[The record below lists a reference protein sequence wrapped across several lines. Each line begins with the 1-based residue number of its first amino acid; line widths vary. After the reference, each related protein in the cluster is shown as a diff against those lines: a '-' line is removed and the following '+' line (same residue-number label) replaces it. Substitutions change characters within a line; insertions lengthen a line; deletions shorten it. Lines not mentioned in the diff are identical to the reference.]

1 MTMLLDLTLRSSIL
15 IALGLG
21 MRMLLRHRSA
31 ALRHRVLAVSLLA
44 AVSVG
49 PLAFVL
55 PEWSPP
61 APPPTPAAAAAA
73 AGNDQP
79 VAVSAFDVRDV
90 TPVRAALPLMT
101 IWGIGVA
108 IGAGMLVLGMT
119 RLVRIGARSRVI
131 ADGPLAS
138 ITAEIAGEYGLRRPV
153 TLLQSNEAGLLA
165 TWGVIQSRVL
175 LPTHAT
181 TWTRDR
187 ARTVLCHELA
197 HIQRSDWIVQ
207 MGAELLRV
215 VCWFN
220 PLVWIACS
228 RLRYDSEQA
237 CDDVVLRAG
246 VRADTYADHL
256 LELAR
261 ICRRPVRTWASAMLM
276 ARPSTLERRIA
287 AMLKPGLKRGAPSR
301 RAIVMTCLLLAV
313 VTLPLA
319 AYRSAQTTP
328 LQFTGLVYDSTGAV
342 LPDVEVSLVDSAEGQ
357 AKVLSGPDGRFSL
370 PSIAPGKYLLEASR
384 PGFKA
389 LKQEIELKTARD
401 WDRAITLQVGD
412 VQETISVRE
421 KRPATPKP
429 ATQAT
434 PGPTRVAVG
443 GNIRAPMKLV
453 DVKPVYP
460 ASMRDAGKEGVVPIQ
475 AFIAEDGSVTSA
487 RVLTAQVHPDFAR
500 AALEAVQQWR
510 FQPTLLN
517 GKPVEVVM
525 NVSVTFSLGD

>member
-1 MTMLLDLTLRSSIL
+1 MTMLLDLTLRSSAL

-21 MRMLLRHRSA
+21 TRMLLRHRSA

-55 PEWSPP
+55 PEWSLP
-61 APPPTPAAAAAA
+61 APPPAPAAAAPASHDRPVAA
-73 AGNDQP
+73 AD
-79 VAVSAFDVRDV
+79 VAVADV
-90 TPVRAALPLMT
+90 TPVRSALPLMA

-108 IGAGMLVLGMT
+108 IGAAMLAAGLV
-119 RLVRIGARSRVI
+119 RLSRIGARSRVI
-131 ADGPLAS
+131 GDGPLAD
-138 ITAEIAGEYGLRRPV
+138 ITAEIADEYGLRRPV

-165 TWGVIQSRVL
+165 TWGVIRSRVL

-181 TWTRDR
+181 TWTRER

-207 MGAELLRV
+207 MAAELLRV
-215 VCWFN
+215 ICWFN
-220 PLVWIACS
+220 PLVWVACA

-246 VRADTYADHL
+246 VRADAYADHL

-287 AMLKPGLKRGAPSR
+287 AMLKPGLKRDAPSR
-301 RAIVMTCLLLAV
+301 LAIVTTCLLLAV

-319 AYRSAQTTP
+319 AYRSVQTTP

-357 AKVLSGPDGRFSL
+357 SKVLSGPDGRFSL
-370 PSIAPGKYLLEASR
+370 PSIAPGKYVLEASLAGFR
-384 PGFKA
+384 P

-412 VQETISVRE
+412 VQETIVVRE

-429 ATQAT
+429 ATQPT
-434 PGPTRVAVG
+434 PGPTRVVVG
-443 GNIRAPMKLV
+443 GNVRAPLKLV

-475 AFIAEDGSVTSA
+475 AFIAENGSVRSA

-517 GKPVEVVM
+517 GEPVEVVI